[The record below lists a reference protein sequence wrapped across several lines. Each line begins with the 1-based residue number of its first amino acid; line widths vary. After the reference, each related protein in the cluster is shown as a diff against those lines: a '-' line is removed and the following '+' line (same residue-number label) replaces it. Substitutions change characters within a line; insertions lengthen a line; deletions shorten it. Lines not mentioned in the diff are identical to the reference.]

1 MKSIILNIETS
12 TEVCSVCLSSQK
24 LILSER
30 SVFDTMSH
38 SSILSKLIKDVLRE
52 AALSFADLDGVSVSK
67 GPGSYTGL
75 RVGASVAK
83 GICYA
88 ADCPLIE
95 INTLQALACSAYRQ
109 LKTEGLYIPMIDARR
124 KEVYLS
130 VFKNDEEL
138 HGPKA
143 LVIHLDYFKSLT
155 EENLPLII
163 TGNGADKAWEM
174 LHSELNLIHYPAKCN
189 AAILAPLAFEALE
202 RNDFTNIAQFSPFYL
217 KPPNITY
224 AKNKI

>member
-30 SVFDTMSH
+30 SVPDTYAH
-38 SSILSKLIKDVLRE
+38 SSILTGLIKELFKESNLKV
-52 AALSFADLDGVSVSK
+52 SDLDAIAVSK

-75 RVGASVAK
+75 RVGASLAK

-88 ADCPLIE
+88 INCPLIE
-95 INTLQALACSAYRQ
+95 INTLHAIAFSAYQQ
-109 LKTEGLYIPMIDARR
+109 LETNGLYIPMIDARR
-124 KEVYLS
+124 NEVYLS
-130 VFKNDEEL
+130 IYKNNKEL
-138 HGPKA
+138 KGPMA
-143 LVIHLDYFKSLT
+143 LILNKDFFEKLIK
-155 EENLPLII
+155 ENLPII
-163 TGNGADKAWEM
+163 ISGNGADKAWEM
-174 LHSELNLIHYPAKCN
+174 LHSDLELIHYPARCS
-189 AAILAPLAFEALE
+189 AVMLAPLAFEALQK
-202 RNDFTNIAQFSPFYL
+202 NDFTNIAQFSPFYL

>member
-12 TEVCSVCLSSQK
+12 TEVCSVCLSAQK

-30 SVFDTMSH
+30 SVSDPNVH
-38 SSILSKLIKDVLRE
+38 SSILSTLIKE
-52 AALSFADLDGVSVSK
+52 ALSEANLKIHDLNAVAVSK

-88 ADCPLIE
+88 LNCPLIE
-95 INTLQALACSAYRQ
+95 VNTLQALASSAYRE
-109 LKTEGLYIPMIDARR
+109 LKTNGFYIPMIDARR

-130 VFKNDEEL
+130 IFKNNQEL
-138 HGPKA
+138 KA
-143 LVIHLDYFKSLT
+143 PAAVVLEPEYFKELKK
-155 EENLPLII
+155 EKLPFII
-163 TGNGADKAWEM
+163 TGNGAGKAWEI
-174 LHSELNLIHYPAKCN
+174 LHKELELIHFPASCHARAI
-189 AAILAPLAFEALE
+189 AALAFIAMQK
-202 RNDFTNIAQFSPFYL
+202 NDFTNIAQFSPFYL

>member
-30 SVFDTMSH
+30 SVFDTNTH
-38 SSILSKLIKDVLRE
+38 SAILSKLIKEIFSE
-52 AALSFADLDGVSVSK
+52 AGLTPGDLDAIAVSK

-83 GICYA
+83 GIGYA
-88 ADCPLIE
+88 LNCPLIE
-95 INTLQALACSAYRQ
+95 INTLQALALSAFHQ
-109 LKTEGLYIPMIDARR
+109 LKTTGLYIPMIDARR
-124 KEVYLS
+124 NEVYLS
-130 VFKNDEEL
+130 IYKNEVALKSPE
-138 HGPKA
+138 A
-143 LVIHLDYFKSLT
+143 LVLDTAYFKRLAK
-155 EENLPLII
+155 ENLPIII
-163 TGNGADKAWEM
+163 TGNGAVKAWEM
-174 LHSELNLIHYPAKCN
+174 LHPELEVVHYPANCN
-189 AAILAPLAFEALE
+189 AAMLAPLAFEALQK
-202 RNDFTNIAQFSPFYL
+202 NDFTNIAQFSPFYL

>member
-30 SVFDTMSH
+30 SVHETYSH
-38 SSILSKLIKDVLRE
+38 SSIISGLIKELLKE
-52 AALSFADLDGVSVSK
+52 SYLKITDLDAIAVSK

-75 RVGASVAK
+75 RVGASLAK

-88 ADCPLIE
+88 INRPLIE
-95 INTLQALACSAYRQ
+95 INTLQAIAFSAYQQ
-109 LKTEGLYIPMIDARR
+109 LKTDGLYIPMIDARR
-124 KEVYLS
+124 NEVYLS
-130 VFKNDEEL
+130 IYNNNIEVT
-138 HGPKA
+138 GPTA
-143 LVIHLDYFKSLT
+143 LILNKEYFEKLKK
-155 EENLPLII
+155 ENLPII
-163 TGNGADKAWEM
+163 IMGNGADKAWKM
-174 LHSELNLIHYPAKCN
+174 LHDEIELIHYPAKCN
-189 AAILAPLAFEALE
+189 AAMLAPLSFEAIQKT
-202 RNDFTNIAQFSPFYL
+202 DFTDIAQFSPFYL

>member
-30 SVFDTMSH
+30 SVFNTISH
-38 SSILSKLIKDVLRE
+38 SSIISSLIKDVLAE
-52 AALSFADLDGVSVSK
+52 AELKVSDLDAVAISK

-75 RVGASVAK
+75 RVGSSVAK

-88 ADCPLIE
+88 INCPLIE
-95 INTLQALACSAYRQ
+95 INTLQALASSAYRN
-109 LKTEGLYIPMIDARR
+109 LKTEAFYIPMIDARR

-130 VFKNDEEL
+130 IYNNDKEL
-138 HGPKA
+138 NGPEA
-143 LVIHLDYFKSLT
+143 VVLQLDYFERLKK
-155 EENLPLII
+155 ENLPIII
-163 TGNGADKAWEM
+163 TGNGAEKAYEI
-174 LHSELNLIHYPAKCN
+174 LHTELELIHYPAKCN
-189 AAILAPLAFEALE
+189 ATMVAHLAFEAIQK
-202 RNDFTNIAQFSPFYL
+202 NDFTNIAQFSPFYL